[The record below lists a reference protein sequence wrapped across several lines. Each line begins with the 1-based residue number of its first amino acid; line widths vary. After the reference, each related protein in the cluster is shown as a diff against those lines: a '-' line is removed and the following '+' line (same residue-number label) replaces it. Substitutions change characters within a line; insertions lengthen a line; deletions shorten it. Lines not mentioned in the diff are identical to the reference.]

1 MAHSFAEIAF
11 TQHVQDEQR
20 QHGSRRQY
28 ERVES
33 FGPDNNRFGPD
44 EKAFIESRDG
54 VYLATVGET
63 GWPYVQFRGGPKG
76 FLRVLDEQTLGFA
89 DFRGNRQYITVG
101 NLRTNDRVA
110 LFFMDY
116 LSRTRLKMLGRA
128 EVREATGDRELIEHL
143 TVPGYRATVERAV
156 LIHLAGFDWNCQQ
169 QHHTPL
175 DERGDCARN
184 GAVAPAGRG
193 TGSGK
198 CSSAPATRT
207 FHTARISR
215 PFGIKERRPMAAP
228 KITDEDLLERLTRVF
243 QDHVP
248 LCA

>member
-20 QHGSRRQY
+20 RHGSRRQY

-110 LFFMDY
+110 LFLMDY
-116 LSRTRLKMLGRA
+116 PNRTRLKVLGRA
-128 EVREATGDRELIEHL
+128 EVREATGDRRLVEHL

-169 QHHTPL
+169 HITP
-175 DERGDCARN
+175 RW
-184 GAVAPAGRG
+184 
-193 TGSGK
+193 
-198 CSSAPATRT
+198 TREEIA
-207 FHTARISR
+207 HAME
-215 PFGIKERRPMAAP
+215 PLHRRVEELEAENAA
-228 KITDEDLLERLTRVF
+228 LLLQLERSALPVSVDRSV
-243 QDHVP
+243 
-248 LCA
+248 

>member
-20 QHGSRRQY
+20 RHGSRRQY

-44 EKAFIESRDG
+44 EKTFIESRDG

-110 LFFMDY
+110 LFLMDY
-116 LSRTRLKMLGRA
+116 PSRTRLKMLGRA
-128 EVREATGDRELIEHL
+128 DVREAVGERELVEHL
-143 TVPGYRATVERAV
+143 TVPGYQAPVERVV

-169 QHHTPL
+169 HITP
-175 DERGDCARN
+175 RW
-184 GAVAPAGRG
+184 
-193 TGSGK
+193 
-198 CSSAPATRT
+198 TREEIA
-207 FHTARISR
+207 HAMG
-215 PFGIKERRPMAAP
+215 PLHRRVGELEAENAA
-228 KITDEDLLERLTRVF
+228 LRLHLERSTLPVSVDRSV
-243 QDHVP
+243 
-248 LCA
+248 